1 MTTLIALLL
10 ATLSHAPD
18 TLSAADVT
26 VATPVTQE
34 GADSGAFVVRLG
46 ADTVSVE
53 RYTRR
58 GNRIQAVAAGRTP
71 RTAVAWLVFTLA
83 PDGSVATGAVG
94 RGAQPTEERA
104 PPVAG
109 TIPLAGGFWV
119 PWELAVRKAH
129 AANRD
134 STVVNLL
141 AGPNARPTVFRRTAP
156 GRFTFLSQFDQVL
169 HARTDAQGRLVSLE
183 TEGGGTSVER
193 VGWLDVEG
201 MARTF
206 AARDSGGTGLGPLSP
221 RDTTTSTVQGASISV
236 SYGRPS
242 LRARRLDVL
251 VPPGQVWRAGSND
264 ASTITTDR
272 PLAFQGYILAP
283 GTYSMFIQA
292 DAGRWTLILNRQ
304 TGMSG
309 LDRDPAQ
316 DLARIP
322 METRTNAAATEKFTI
337 EAATRGDGG
346 ALVFK
351 WGTVE
356 AAAGFRVQ

>member
-1 MTTLIALLL
+1 MTTLIAMLL
-10 ATLSHAPD
+10 ALSHAPD
-18 TLSAADVT
+18 TLPANGVKA
-26 VATPVTQE
+26 PQE

-46 ADTVSVE
+46 TDTISIE

-58 GNRIQAVAAGRTP
+58 GNRIEAVAAGRTP
-71 RTAVAWLVFTLA
+71 RTAMARLAFTLA
-83 PDGSVATGAVG
+83 PDGSVATSGVS
-94 RGAQPTEERA
+94 RGAQPPEERA

-109 TIPLAGGFWV
+109 AIPLAGGFWV
-119 PWELAVRKAH
+119 PWEVALRKAH
-129 AANRD
+129 AADRD
-134 STVVNLL
+134 STVVNIF
-141 AGPNARPTVFRRTAP
+141 AGQGTRPTVFRRTAP

-183 TEGGGTSVER
+183 TEGGGTTVER
-193 VGWLDVEG
+193 VAWLNVEG

-206 AARDSGGTGLGPLSP
+206 AARDSAGKGLGPLSP
-221 RDTTTSTVQGASISV
+221 RDTTTSTVRGASISV

-242 LRARRLDVL
+242 LRGRRLDVL

-272 PLAFQGYILAP
+272 PLAFEGYTLAP

-304 TGMSG
+304 TGISG
-309 LDRDPAQ
+309 LERNPAQ

-322 METRTNAAATEKFTI
+322 MQTRTNAGATEKFTI
-337 EAATRGDGG
+337 EAVSRGEGG

-351 WGTVE
+351 WGRVE
-356 AAAGFRVQ
+356 AAASFRIG